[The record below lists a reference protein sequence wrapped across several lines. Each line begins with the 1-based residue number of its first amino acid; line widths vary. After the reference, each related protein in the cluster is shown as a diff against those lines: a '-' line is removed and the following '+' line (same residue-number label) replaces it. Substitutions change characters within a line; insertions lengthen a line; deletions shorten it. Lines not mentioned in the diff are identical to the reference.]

1 MMKPKTPQED
11 EGRFPVVAAGNIPV
25 EDQAEPWLIEGL
37 WGACAAGVLGGHPK
51 ACKSWLGLEMAVSV
65 ATATPCLGRYPV
77 TRPGPALIYLA
88 EDTLTNVRQRL
99 LSLCSSRGRELAD
112 LDVHVITVPRM
123 RLDLDRDRR
132 RLLETARSLRPRLL
146 LLDPM
151 VRLHQ
156 LEENSSSEISQ
167 LLSYLREMQRDLDM
181 AMVLVHHTRKGG
193 SGRGQAGL
201 ALRGTG
207 DLWAFGDSNLYL
219 RRVRD
224 CLELVIEHR
233 FAPASESVSLRLDD
247 DDPDAVHLQVV
258 STAAQSGASKTDE
271 LAEAV
276 LGLLQRSSSPMTRTH
291 IRGELHV
298 KNERLGRA
306 LASLEQRGQI
316 QRQQHGWVVAG
327 EQCTGRLHLDDD
339 GRSHSPTK
347 SYTGNGTTQLTNLP
361 GETEAGSPEEDPAE
375 G

>member
-1 MMKPKTPQED
+1 MSPESPQRD
-11 EGRFPVVAAGNIPV
+11 ESCFPVLAAADIPV

-37 WGACAAGVLGGHPK
+37 WGARAAGVLGGHPK

-65 ATATPCLGRYPV
+65 ATATLCLGRYPV
-77 TRPGPALIYLA
+77 TQPGPVLIYLA

-99 LSLCSSRGRELAD
+99 LSLCSSRGRELAG

-123 RLDLDRDRR
+123 RLDLDRDQR

-193 SGRGQAGL
+193 SGHGQAGL
-201 ALRGTG
+201 ALRGSG

-233 FAPASESVSLRLDD
+233 FAPASESVSLRLDA

-258 STAAQSGASKTDE
+258 GTAAQSGINKTDE

-276 LGLLQRSSSPMTRTH
+276 LDLLQRSSSPMTRTH

-306 LASLEQRGQI
+306 LASLEQGGEI
-316 QRQQHGWVVAG
+316 QREQLGWVVAV

-339 GRSHSPTK
+339 GRSHSP
-347 SYTGNGTTQLTNLP
+347 YP
-361 GETEAGSPEEDPAE
+361 EVHGERNDTADELAR
-375 G
+375 

>member
-1 MMKPKTPQED
+1 MSPKTLPGD
-11 EGRFPVVAAGNIPV
+11 ENRFPVLAAGDIPL

-37 WGACAAGVLGGHPK
+37 WGACAAGVVGGHPK
-51 ACKSWLGLEMAVSV
+51 TCKSWLGLDMAVSV
-65 ATATPCLGRYPV
+65 ATGTPCLGRYHV
-77 TRPGPALIYLA
+77 TQPGPVLVYLA
-88 EDTLTNVRQRL
+88 EDTLANVRQRL
-99 LSLCSSRGRELAD
+99 VSLCSSRGRELD
-112 LDVHVITVPRM
+112 GLDVHVITVPRM

-132 RLLETARSLRPRLL
+132 RLLETARSLQPRLL

-167 LLSYLREMQRDLDM
+167 LLSYLREMQRDLEM
-181 AMVLVHHTRKGG
+181 AMVIVHHTRKGG

-201 ALRGTG
+201 ALRGSG

-233 FAPASESVSLRLDD
+233 FAPAPESVSLRLDA
-247 DDPDAVHLQVV
+247 DDPGAVHLHVV
-258 STAAQSGASKTDE
+258 GTAAQTAAEKSAELSGA
-271 LAEAV
+271 V
-276 LGLLQRSSSPMTRTH
+276 LDLLQQSSSPVTRSR
-291 IRGELHV
+291 IRDDLRV

-306 LASLEQRGQI
+306 LASLEKGGQI
-316 QRQQHGWVVAG
+316 HREQQGWTVVDG
-327 EQCTGRLHLDDD
+327 HCTGRLHSDDD

-347 SYTGNGTTQLTNLP
+347 RYAGNGTTQLTNLP
-361 GETEAGSPEEDPAE
+361 GETEAGNPEEEPAK

>member
-1 MMKPKTPQED
+1 MNSKPLPED
-11 EGRFPVVAAGNIPV
+11 EGRFPVLRAGDIPV
-25 EDQAEPWLIEGL
+25 AEQAEPWLIEGL
-37 WGACAAGVLGGHPK
+37 WGSCAAGVLGGHPK
-51 ACKSWLGLEMAVSV
+51 SCKSWLGLEMAVSV
-65 ATATPCLGRYPV
+65 ATGTPCLGRYRV
-77 TRPGPALIYLA
+77 IQPGPALIYLA

-99 LSLCSSRGRELAD
+99 LSLSTSRGRELAN

-132 RLLETARSLRPRLL
+132 RLLETARSLQPRLL

-156 LEENSSSEISQ
+156 LEENSSTEISQ
-167 LLSYLREMQRDLDM
+167 LLSYLREMQRDLQM
-181 AMVLVHHTRKGG
+181 AMVIVHHTRKGG

-201 ALRGTG
+201 ALRGSG

-224 CLELVIEHR
+224 GLELGIEHR
-233 FAPASESVSLRLDD
+233 FAPASESISLRLDD

-258 STAAQSGASKTDE
+258 GTAAHTVAEKSDE
-271 LAEAV
+271 LDAAV
-276 LGLLQRSSSPMTRTH
+276 LELLRRSSSPTTRSR
-291 IRGELHV
+291 IRSELRV

-306 LASLEQRGQI
+306 LKSLEQTRLI
-316 QRQQHGWVVAG
+316 QHEQHGWVVVD
-327 EQCTGRLHLDDD
+327 EQCTGRLHLGDDD
-339 GRSHSPTK
+339 RSHSPTK
-347 SYTGNGTTQLTNLP
+347 RYAGNGTTQLMDLP
-361 GETEAGSPEEDPAE
+361 GETEAGNPEEEPAE

>member
-1 MMKPKTPQED
+1 
-11 EGRFPVVAAGNIPV
+11 
-25 EDQAEPWLIEGL
+25 
-37 WGACAAGVLGGHPK
+37 
-51 ACKSWLGLEMAVSV
+51 
-65 ATATPCLGRYPV
+65 
-77 TRPGPALIYLA
+77 
-88 EDTLTNVRQRL
+88 
-99 LSLCSSRGRELAD
+99 
-112 LDVHVITVPRM
+112 M

-132 RLLETARSLRPRLL
+132 RLLETARSLQPRLL

-167 LLSYLREMQRDLDM
+167 LLSYLREMQRDLEM

-201 ALRGTG
+201 ALRGSG

-233 FAPASESVSLRLDD
+233 FAPASDSVSLRLDD

-258 STAAQSGASKTDE
+258 STAAQSPAEKNAE
-271 LAEAV
+271 LSVAV
-276 LGLLQRSSSPMTRTH
+276 VALLQQSSSPLTRSH
-291 IRGELHV
+291 IRNELRV

-306 LASLEQRGQI
+306 LASLEQAGEI
-316 QRQQHGWVVAG
+316 QHERHGWVIAV

-339 GRSHSPTK
+339 RSDSPTK
-347 SYTGNGTTQLTNLP
+347 RYTGNGMTQLTNFP
-361 GETEAGSPEEDPAE
+361 GETEAGKAEEQPAE